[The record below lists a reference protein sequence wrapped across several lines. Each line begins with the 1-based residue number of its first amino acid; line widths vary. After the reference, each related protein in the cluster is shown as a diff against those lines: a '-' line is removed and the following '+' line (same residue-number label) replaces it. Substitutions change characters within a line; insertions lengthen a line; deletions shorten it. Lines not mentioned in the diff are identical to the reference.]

1 MNKKIRADIMLL
13 TTAIIWGT
21 AFVAQR
27 SGMEYV
33 GPLTFNGI
41 RFIIGAI
48 ILIPVIFLLG
58 KLGKNNK
65 PAVPMTP
72 EEKRKE
78 RKVLW
83 TGGFFCGCALMAG
96 SVIQQMGLVYTSAG
110 KTGFIT
116 ALYIVIVPVI
126 GIFLGRKVRML
137 LWVSVG
143 LGVVGLYLLSINEG
157 FSINIGDVLVFIC
170 AFGFA
175 LHIVVVDHFSPK
187 TDPVKLSAV
196 QFFVCGG
203 LSLILMAF
211 FEHPQLQYILDG
223 AVPILYT
230 GIMSCGV
237 AYTFQVIAQKDTE
250 PTVASLLLSME
261 SVFAVIAG
269 MLILHEQL
277 SPKETV
283 GCVIMFVAIILAQLP
298 GKKTIKIDAGKET
311 L

>member
-1 MNKKIRADIMLL
+1 MSKKIRADIMLL

-27 SGMEYV
+27 SGMEYI

-41 RFIIGAI
+41 RFVIGALV
-48 ILIPVIFLLG
+48 LIPVIYLLG
-58 KLGKNNK
+58 KKDQKNK
-65 PAVPMTP
+65 PATPMTV

-78 RKVLW
+78 RKILW
-83 TGGFFCGCALMAG
+83 TGGFFCGCALLTG
-96 SVIQQMGLVYTSAG
+96 SVLQQMGLVYTSAG

-137 LWVSVG
+137 LWFSVA

-157 FSINIGDVLVFIC
+157 FSINFGDFLVFLC

-175 LHIVVVDHFSPK
+175 AHILVVDHFSPK
-187 TDPVKLSAV
+187 TNPVKLSAV
-196 QFFVCGG
+196 QFFVCGA
-203 LSLILMAF
+203 LSLILMVF
-211 FEHPQLQYILDG
+211 FETPHLSYILD
-223 AVPILYT
+223 AAFPILYT
-230 GIMSCGV
+230 GVMSCGV
-237 AYTFQVIAQKDTE
+237 AFTFQVVAQKDTE
-250 PTVASLLLSME
+250 PAVASLLLSME

-277 SPKETV
+277 LPKEAV
-283 GCVIMFVAIILAQLP
+283 GCIIMFAAIILAQLP
-298 GKKTIKIDAGKET
+298 NKNELKV
-311 L
+311 

>member
-1 MNKKIRADIMLL
+1 MSKKIRADIMLL

-27 SGMEYV
+27 SGMEYI

-41 RFIIGAI
+41 RFIIGALV
-48 ILIPVIFLLG
+48 LIPVIYLLE
-58 KLGKNNK
+58 KKDQKNK
-65 PAVPMTP
+65 PEIPMTV

-78 RKVLW
+78 RKILW
-83 TGGFFCGCALMAG
+83 TGGFFCGCALLTG
-96 SVIQQMGLVYTSAG
+96 SVLQQMGLVYTSAG

-137 LWVSVG
+137 LWFSVA

-157 FSINIGDVLVFIC
+157 FSINFGDFLVFLC

-175 LHIVVVDHFSPK
+175 AHILVVDHFSPK
-187 TDPVKLSAV
+187 TNPVKLSAV
-196 QFFVCGG
+196 QFFVCGA
-203 LSLILMAF
+203 LSLILMVF
-211 FEHPQLQYILDG
+211 FETPHLSYILD
-223 AVPILYT
+223 AAFPILYT
-230 GIMSCGV
+230 GVMSCGV
-237 AYTFQVIAQKDTE
+237 AFTFQVVAQKDTE
-250 PTVASLLLSME
+250 PAVASLLLSME

-277 SPKETV
+277 LPKEAV
-283 GCVIMFVAIILAQLP
+283 GCVIMFAAIILAQLP
-298 GKKTIKIDAGKET
+298 NKNELKV
-311 L
+311 

>member
-1 MNKKIRADIMLL
+1 
-13 TTAIIWGT
+13 
-21 AFVAQR
+21 
-27 SGMEYV
+27 
-33 GPLTFNGI
+33 
-41 RFIIGAI
+41 
-48 ILIPVIFLLG
+48 
-58 KLGKNNK
+58 
-65 PAVPMTP
+65 
-72 EEKRKE
+72 
-78 RKVLW
+78 
-83 TGGFFCGCALMAG
+83 
-96 SVIQQMGLVYTSAG
+96 
-110 KTGFIT
+110 
-116 ALYIVIVPVI
+116 
-126 GIFLGRKVRML
+126 ML

>member
-1 MNKKIRADIMLL
+1 MSRKIRADIMLL

-27 SGMEYV
+27 SGMEFV

-41 RFIIGAI
+41 RFIIGALI
-48 ILIPVIFLLG
+48 LVPVILIME
-58 KLGKNNK
+58 KLGKKNQ
-65 PAVPMTP
+65 PAIPMTA
-72 EEKRKE
+72 EEKKKE

-83 TGGFFCGCALMAG
+83 TGGFFCGVALMAG
-96 SVIQQMGLVYTSAG
+96 SVIQQMGLVYTTAG

-116 ALYIVIVPVI
+116 ALYIVIVPMT
-126 GIFLGRKVRML
+126 GIFLGRKVRAL
-137 LWVSVG
+137 LWVSVA

-157 FSINIGDVLVFIC
+157 FSINVGDVLVFIC

-175 LHIVVVDHFSPK
+175 AHILVVDHFSPK
-187 TDPVKLSAV
+187 TNPIKLSAV
-196 QFFVCGG
+196 QFLVCGT
-203 LSLILMAF
+203 LSLILMFF
-211 FEHPQLQYILDG
+211 FEDPQLKYILAG
-223 AVPILYT
+223 AIPILYT

-261 SVFAVIAG
+261 SVFAVIFG

-277 SPKETV
+277 LPKEAV
-283 GCVIMFVAIILAQLP
+283 GCIIMFAAIILAQLP
-298 GKKTIKIDAGKET
+298 KKSERSS

>member
-1 MNKKIRADIMLL
+1 MSKRLRADLMLL

-27 SGMEYV
+27 SGMDYV

-41 RFIIGAI
+41 RFLIGALVLVPI
-48 ILIPVIFLLG
+48 ILIMD
-58 KLGKNNK
+58 KLANKNQS
-65 PAVPMTP
+65 AVPKTL
-72 EEKRKE
+72 EEKKQE
-78 RKVLW
+78 RKILW
-83 TGGFFCGCALMAG
+83 TGGFFCGLALMAG
-96 SVIQQMGLVYTSAG
+96 SVIQQMGLVYTTAG

-126 GIFLGRKVRML
+126 GIFLGRKVRWL
-137 LWVSVG
+137 LWVSVA

-175 LHIVVVDHFSPK
+175 AHILVVDYFSPK
-187 TDPVKLSAV
+187 TDAIKLSAV
-196 QFFVCGG
+196 QFFVCGT
-203 LSLILMAF
+203 LSLVLMF
-211 FEHPQLQYILDG
+211 IFEDPQLKYIIDG
-223 AVPILYT
+223 AIPILYT
-230 GIMSCGV
+230 GVMSCGV

-261 SVFAVIAG
+261 SVFAVIFG

-277 SPKETV
+277 LPKEIV
-283 GCVIMFVAIILAQLP
+283 GCVIMFAAIILAQLP
-298 GKKTIKIDAGKET
+298 NKNELRSKA
-311 L
+311 

>member
-1 MNKKIRADIMLL
+1 MLL

-27 SGMEYV
+27 SGMDYV

-41 RFIIGAI
+41 RFLIGAMVLVPI
-48 ILIPVIFLLG
+48 ILIMGRLSKKNHPV
-58 KLGKNNK
+58 
-65 PAVPMTP
+65 APMSV
-72 EEKRKE
+72 EEKKKE

-83 TGGFFCGCALMAG
+83 TGGFFCGVALMAG
-96 SVIQQMGLVYTSAG
+96 SVIQQMGLVYTTAG

-126 GIFLGRKVRML
+126 GVFLGRKVRML
-137 LWVSVG
+137 LWVSVA

-157 FSINIGDVLVFIC
+157 FSINIGDLLVFIC

-175 LHIVVVDHFSPK
+175 AHILVVDHFSPK

-196 QFFVCGG
+196 QFFVCGT
-203 LSLILMAF
+203 LSLILMFF
-211 FEHPQLQYILDG
+211 FEDPQMKYILDG
-223 AVPILYT
+223 AIPILYT

-261 SVFAVIAG
+261 SVFAVIFG

-277 SPKETV
+277 LPKEV
-283 GCVIMFVAIILAQLP
+283 IGCIIMFAAIILAQLP
-298 GKKTIKIDAGKET
+298 KKNDGQLKA
-311 L
+311 